1 MRFKSLRARIAFVVV
16 LLMLAAQA
24 AAYIVISSVIERNAV
39 SNAQDQLAVAE
50 RVFRQV
56 LRSNGEKLTQ
66 AATVVAA
73 DFGFREAVAT
83 HHESTV
89 VSALKNHGDRI
100 DADLVILADLDGKLI
115 ADSRGYKR
123 GGESFPFHALMH
135 TATHGS
141 ERSAIGVIDGRLYQL
156 VAVPVKAPL
165 PVAWVGMGFL
175 IDDRM
180 AREMAS
186 LTSLDVSFLDQRLDG
201 RWNTLASTLPA
212 QRIAHAKPGDVA
224 DDRYATRVISI
235 ASTGEPVVVVLQRSL
250 TAAMAPFHRLQSALL
265 MITLFGVLLSIGGS
279 IVTARSV
286 TRPIAA
292 LMGFARRVGS
302 GDYAERLDVS
312 HHDEIGEL
320 AQAFNRMQ
328 DGISRREHRIT
339 ELAYTDRLTG
349 LPNRAMFSDRL
360 QEIIAQ
366 ASMGQGPDGAPYG
379 TPFGVMMMDL
389 DRFKFVNDTLGH
401 PIGDMLLCEVAQ
413 RLRETLADRPGLV
426 ARLGGDEFAVLLPG
440 EDVAGAERVAIGILK
455 ALEQPIAIEGQ
466 SVDVG
471 ASIGIVTFP
480 ENGADMN
487 VLLRRADIAMY
498 VAKRSN
504 AGVARYEERHDN
516 SSAERLSLMSELRRA
531 VEQDQ
536 LLLVYQPKVD
546 LATNTVKYVEALVRW
561 DHPARGYVSPDQ
573 FIPFAEQTGYI
584 KAISQWVA
592 DRAIR
597 QCAAWREAGIELAVS
612 VNVSARE
619 LIQSS
624 LPDTFS
630 ALLKKYNVP
639 AEMLWI
645 EITESAIM
653 DDPNHAIDTLD
664 RLHALGIRLSIDDF
678 GTGYSSLSYLKRMPV
693 DELKIDKSF
702 VMGMAE
708 NKDDETIV
716 RSTIDLAHNMG
727 LKVVAEGVESEAI
740 VQRLAELRCDLAQ
753 GFHLSRPLSPDRLEA
768 WLRRW
773 CDNLCG
779 ESASLGEQVRAG

>member
-1 MRFKSLRARIAFVVV
+1 MRFTSLRARIAFVVV

-24 AAYIVISSVIERNAV
+24 AGYVVISSVIERNAV
-39 SNAQDQLAVAE
+39 SNAQQQLTVAE
-50 RVFRQV
+50 RVFREV
-56 LRSNGEKLTQ
+56 LRTNGEKLTQ

-89 VSALKNHGDRI
+89 VSALRNHGSRI

-115 ADSRGYKR
+115 ADSRGYTH
-123 GGESFPFHALMH
+123 GSEVFPFREVMRA
-135 TATHGS
+135 ATHGR
-141 ERSAIGVIDGRLYQL
+141 ERSAIGVIDRRLYQL

-165 PVAWVGMGFL
+165 PVAWVVMGFL
-175 IDDRM
+175 IDDKM

-186 LTSLDVSFLDQRLDG
+186 LTSLDVAFLDQQADG
-201 RWNTLASTLPA
+201 RWTTLASTLPA
-212 QRIAHAKPGDVA
+212 QHAEREKPVDGV
-224 DDRYATRVISI
+224 DDRYATRVISLV
-235 ASTGEPVVVVLQRSL
+235 STGQPVVVELQRSL
-250 TAAMAPFHRLQSALL
+250 TDAMAPFHRLQSALL
-265 MITLFGVLLSIGGS
+265 VITLCGVLLSIAGS

-286 TRPIAA
+286 TRPISA
-292 LMGFARRVGS
+292 LMNFARRVGS
-302 GDYAERLDVS
+302 GDYAEPIAVE
-312 HHDEIGEL
+312 HQDEIGAL
-320 AQAFNRMQ
+320 ARAFNTMQ
-328 DGISRREHRIT
+328 EGISRREHRIT

-360 QEIIAQ
+360 QQIIADAMPEQ
-366 ASMGQGPDGAPYG
+366 RA
-379 TPFGVMMMDL
+379 FGVMMMDL
-389 DRFKFVNDTLGH
+389 DRFKYVNDTLGH
-401 PIGDMLLCEVAQ
+401 PIGDLLLCEVAQ
-413 RLRETLADRPGLV
+413 RLRDTLAHQPGLV

-440 EDVAGAERVAIGILK
+440 EDVAGAERIAVRILK
-455 ALEQPIAIEGQ
+455 ALEQPISIEGQ
-466 SVDVG
+466 PVDVG

-480 ENGADMN
+480 DNGIDMN

-536 LLLVYQPKVD
+536 LLLFYQPKVD
-546 LATNTVKYVEALVRW
+546 LSTHTVKYVEALVRW
-561 DHPARGYVSPDQ
+561 NHPARGYVSPDE

-584 KAISQWVA
+584 KAISHWVA
-592 DRAIR
+592 DKAIG
-597 QCAAWREAGIELAVS
+597 QCAAWRKAGIELAVS

-624 LPDTFS
+624 LPDTFA
-630 ALLKKYNVP
+630 ALLKKHDVP

-653 DDPNHAIDTLD
+653 DDPNHAIETLD
-664 RLHALGIRLSIDDF
+664 RLHALGIRLAIDDF
-678 GTGYSSLSYLKRMPV
+678 GTGYSSLTYLKRMPV

-702 VMGMAE
+702 VMGMTE
-708 NKDDETIV
+708 SRDDETIV

-727 LKVVAEGVESEAI
+727 LKVVAEGVETEATM
-740 VQRLAELRCDLAQ
+740 QRLADLRCDLAQ
-753 GFHLSRPLSPDRLEA
+753 GFHLSRPLPPDRLEA
-768 WLRRW
+768 WLSEWSQAHDERQ
-773 CDNLCG
+773 CVSEHAPCG
-779 ESASLGEQVRAG
+779 QIPI

>member
-16 LLMLAAQA
+16 LMMLGAQA
-24 AAYIVISSVIERNAV
+24 AAYVVISSVIERNAV
-39 SNAQDQLAVAE
+39 SNAQEQLAVAE

-56 LRSNGEKLTQ
+56 LSTNAEKLTQ

-89 VSALKNHGDRI
+89 VSALRNHGSRI
-100 DADLVILADLDGKLI
+100 DADLVILAGLDGKLI
-115 ADSRGYKR
+115 ADSRGYTH
-123 GGESFPFHALMH
+123 GSQAFPFRALMQ

-141 ERSAIGVIDGRLYQL
+141 ERSAIDVIDGRLYQL

-165 PVAWVGMGFL
+165 PVAWVAMGFL

-186 LTSLDVSFLDQRLDG
+186 LTSLDVSFFDQQPDG
-201 RWNTLASTLPA
+201 RWSTLASTLSA
-212 QRIAHAKPGDVA
+212 QRTAHINPSDVA
-224 DDRYATRVISI
+224 DDRYATRVISLT
-235 ASTGEPVVVVLQRSL
+235 STGKPVVVVLQRSL
-250 TAAMAPFHRLQSALL
+250 TAAMAPFHRLQSTLL
-265 MITLFGVLLSIGGS
+265 VITLIGVLLSIAGS

-292 LMGFARRVGS
+292 LKHFARRVGS
-302 GDYAERLDVS
+302 GDYAEPIAVS
-312 HHDEIGEL
+312 HQDEIGEL

-328 DGISRREHRIT
+328 EGISHREHRIT

-360 QEIIAQ
+360 QQAIAE
-366 ASMGQGPDGAPYG
+366 ALPNE
-379 TPFGVMMMDL
+379 TPFGVMVMDL
-389 DRFKFVNDTLGH
+389 DRFKYVNDTLGH
-401 PIGDMLLCEVAQ
+401 PIGDLLLREVAL
-413 RLRETLADRPGLV
+413 RLRDALAVHSGLV
-426 ARLGGDEFAVLLPG
+426 ARLGGDEFAVLLPDANLA
-440 EDVAGAERVAIGILK
+440 DVERVALQILK
-455 ALEQPIAIEGQ
+455 ALEQPISIEGQ
-466 SVDVG
+466 PVDVG

-480 ENGADMN
+480 DNGVDMN

-504 AGVARYEERHDN
+504 AGVARYEERYDN

-536 LLLVYQPKVD
+536 LLLFYQPKVD
-546 LATNTVKYVEALVRW
+546 LSTQTVKYVEALVRW
-561 DHPARGYVSPDQ
+561 DHPTRGYVSPDQ

-584 KAISQWVA
+584 KTISYWVA
-592 DRAIR
+592 DKAIR
-597 QCAAWREAGIELAVS
+597 QCAMWRDVGIELAIS
-612 VNVSARE
+612 INVSARE

-624 LPDTFS
+624 LPDTF
-630 ALLKKYNVP
+630 AGLLRKYNVP
-639 AEMLWI
+639 AELLWI

-653 DDPNHAIDTLD
+653 DDPNHAIETLD
-664 RLHALGIRLSIDDF
+664 RLHALGIRLSVDDF

-702 VMGMAE
+702 VMGMTE
-708 NKDDETIV
+708 NRDDETIV

-727 LKVVAEGVESEAI
+727 LKVVAEGVESEA
-740 VQRLAELRCDLAQ
+740 VLQRLTDLECDLAQ
-753 GFHLSRPLSPDRLEA
+753 GFHLSRPLPPDRLEA
-768 WLRRW
+768 WLNSWHEARCVTGLR
-773 CDNLCG
+773 
-779 ESASLGEQVRAG
+779 

>member
-1 MRFKSLRARIAFVVV
+1 MRFNSLRARITFVVV

-24 AAYIVISSVIERNAV
+24 AAYVVISSVIERNAV
-39 SNAQDQLAVAE
+39 SNAQQQLAVAE
-50 RVFRQV
+50 RVFRAV
-56 LRSNGEKLTQ
+56 LRTNGEKLTQ

-89 VSALKNHGDRI
+89 VSALKNHGSRI
-100 DADLVILADLDGKLI
+100 DADIVILADLDGKLI
-115 ADSRGYKR
+115 ADSRGYMH
-123 GGESFPFHALMH
+123 GSEAFPFLALMR

-141 ERSAIGVIDGRLYQL
+141 ERSAIGLIDGRLYQL

-186 LTSLDVSFLDQRLDG
+186 LTSLDISFLAQHPDG
-201 RWNTLASTLPA
+201 RWVTLASTLPA
-212 QRIAHAKPGDVA
+212 QHIEPAKPGNSV
-224 DDRYATRVISI
+224 DDRYATRTLSL
-235 ASTGEPVVVVLQRSL
+235 ASTGAPVVVVLQRSL

-265 MITLFGVLLSIGGS
+265 VITLSGVLLSILGS

-292 LMGFARRVGS
+292 LKQFARRVGS
-302 GDYAERLDVS
+302 GDYAEPIAVE
-312 HHDEIGEL
+312 HQDEIGEL
-320 AQAFNRMQ
+320 AQAFNTMQ
-328 DGISRREHRIT
+328 EGISRREHRIT

-349 LPNRAMFSDRL
+349 LPNRAMFTDKL
-360 QEIIAQ
+360 QQSIAE
-366 ASMGQGPDGAPYG
+366 ALPGRRA
-379 TPFGVMMMDL
+379 FGVMMMDL
-389 DRFKFVNDTLGH
+389 DRFKYVNDTLGH
-401 PIGDMLLCEVAQ
+401 PIGDLLLCEVAQ
-413 RLRETLADRPGLV
+413 RLRDTLAHRSGLV

-440 EDVAGAERVAIGILK
+440 EDIAGAEQVAVQILK
-455 ALEQPIAIEGQ
+455 ALEKPISIEGQ
-466 SVDVG
+466 PVDVG

-480 ENGADMN
+480 DNGVDMN

-536 LLLVYQPKVD
+536 LLLFYQPKVD
-546 LATNTVKYVEALVRW
+546 LATRTVKYVEALVRW

-584 KAISQWVA
+584 KAISYWVA
-592 DRAIR
+592 DKAIR
-597 QCAAWREAGIELAVS
+597 QCAIWREAGIELAIS

-624 LPDTFS
+624 LPDTFA
-630 ALLKKYNVP
+630 ALLCKYDVP

-653 DDPNHAIDTLD
+653 DDPNHAIETLD
-664 RLHALGIRLSIDDF
+664 RLHALGIRLAVDDF
-678 GTGYSSLSYLKRMPV
+678 GTGYSSLTYLKRMPV

-702 VMGMAE
+702 VLGMTE
-708 NKDDETIV
+708 NRDDEMIV

-727 LKVVAEGVESEAI
+727 LKVVAEGVETEATM
-740 VQRLAELRCDLAQ
+740 QRLADLHCDLAQ
-753 GFHLSRPLSPDRLEA
+753 GFHLSRPLPPERLEA
-768 WLRRW
+768 WL
-773 CDNLCG
+773 DNWSEAHGGGTLAAQI
-779 ESASLGEQVRAG
+779 ASRTAPADRVAGL